1 MPIFELILYIMA
13 VVVLSSFLERFI
25 PRVSVPLVQIAMGII
40 AAELPFFP
48 NASLDPNMFMVVI
61 VAPLIYFESR
71 EINKLALLSSFK
83 YSATLAIGLVLA
95 TMIVVGI
102 LLPAIWPFVP
112 ITAALVLGAALGPT
126 DAVAVSALSHEV
138 SLTRK
143 QFSVLQGE
151 SLFNDASGIV
161 GFQFAVLVASSGVF
175 DIVPALSSFTTKFFG
190 GIAVGALVGFAAN
203 WLFEKIRSLGWETTK
218 TRILMELFLPFLLY
232 MGAES
237 LETSGMLA
245 LVTAGLLTKF
255 DRSGVGPNVSRT
267 NIVANSVWSVLS
279 FGLNG
284 AVFVLLGIALPK
296 VVSSSWNDRGINN
309 LILVAIICVTLVA
322 IIGVRFLWM
331 VIMIRLASRSKA
343 NRRDVD
349 WLKSS
354 VIMTLGGAKGTL
366 TLALMFTLPI
376 SFSLRNELI
385 FIAGV
390 VIVVTLL
397 LANFILPLISPK
409 DNNHELEAVTPII
422 IEVLRRTVEELTLNV
437 TQDNLKS
444 DDYETRG
451 AVLSVIDSYTE
462 RINRLKQNV
471 NKSDSKDYLLLRVD
485 ALNWEKDYIKQRIK
499 ELKQD
504 SINKSHN
511 LETEACERLL
521 DQIMNSLRH
530 IHTGEQSQ
538 SIMWHLRGRFRSAQ
552 RRVVTVVRRTSNMI
566 SRTAPL
572 LREDMIF
579 VRVRQIHID
588 VIHSVVKRLYQ
599 EMHKETYNT
608 EHCSTLLREY
618 RANEALLRSRPNVA
632 MSVKMI
638 ERIDDV
644 KRESYAIELRIIH
657 EMYEAGD
664 ITRAQERQLRNNV
677 YVMSVD
683 ANADV

>member
-1 MPIFELILYIMA
+1 M
-13 VVVLSSFLERFI
+13 
-25 PRVSVPLVQIAMGII
+25 
-40 AAELPFFP
+40 
-48 NASLDPNMFMVVI
+48 
-61 VAPLIYFESR
+61 
-71 EINKLALLSSFK
+71 
-83 YSATLAIGLVLA
+83 
-95 TMIVVGI
+95 
-102 LLPAIWPFVP
+102 
-112 ITAALVLGAALGPT
+112 
-126 DAVAVSALSHEV
+126 
-138 SLTRK
+138 
-143 QFSVLQGE
+143 
-151 SLFNDASGIV
+151 
-161 GFQFAVLVASSGVF
+161 LVASSGVF

-190 GIAVGALVGFAAN
+190 GIVVGALVGFAAN

-331 VIMIRLASRSKA
+331 VIMIRLARRSKA

-437 TQDNLKS
+437 TQDSTKS
-444 DDYETRG
+444 DDYEARG

-485 ALNWEKDYIKQRIK
+485 ALNWEKDYIKQRLKDIK
-499 ELKQD
+499 QEGATKFKMLD
-504 SINKSHN
+504 
-511 LETEACERLL
+511 EEACERLL

-530 IHTGEQSQ
+530 IHAGLQKQ
-538 SIMWHLRGRFRSAQ
+538 SIMWHVRGRFRAAQ
-552 RRVVTVVRRTSNMI
+552 RKYVTVARRVGNMI
-566 SRTAPL
+566 RRTAPL

-599 EMHKETYNT
+599 EMHKETYST
-608 EHCSTLLREY
+608 EHCSALLREY
-618 RANEALLRSRPNVA
+618 RTSEAFLRSRPNVA
-632 MSVKMI
+632 ISVKMI

-644 KRESYAIELRIIH
+644 KRQGYAIELRVIH
-657 EMYEAGD
+657 DMYEAGD

-683 ANADV
+683 ANSDV

>member
-1 MPIFELILYIMA
+1 MPVFELILYIMA

-48 NASLDPNMFMVVI
+48 NATLDPNMFMIVI

-112 ITAALVLGAALGPT
+112 IAAALVLGAALGPT

-232 MGAES
+232 MGAEN
-237 LETSGMLA
+237 LKTSGMLA

-284 AVFVLLGIALPK
+284 AVFVLLGVALPK

-309 LILVAIICVTLVA
+309 LILVAIICVTLAV

-331 VIMIRLASRSKA
+331 LIMIRLA
-343 NRRDVD
+343 RRTKVNQSE
-349 WLKSS
+349 WLKSAI
-354 VIMTLGGAKGTL
+354 IMTLGGAKGTL

-409 DNNHELEAVTPII
+409 NNNHELEAVTPII
-422 IEVLRRTVEELTLNV
+422 IEVLRRTVEELTLNI

-444 DDYETRG
+444 DYYETRG

-462 RINRLKQNV
+462 RINRLKQNAS
-471 NKSDSKDYLLLRVD
+471 KSDSKDYLLLRVD
-485 ALNWEKDYIKQRIK
+485 ALNWEKDYIKQKLRDIK
-499 ELKQD
+499 QEDATKFKMLD
-504 SINKSHN
+504 
-511 LETEACERLL
+511 EEACERLL

-530 IHTGEQSQ
+530 IHAGSQKQ
-538 SIMWHLRGRFRSAQ
+538 SIMWHVRGRFRAAQ
-552 RRVVTVVRRTSNMI
+552 RKCVTVARRVGNMI
-566 SRTAPL
+566 RRTAPL

-677 YVMSVD
+677 YVMNVD

>member
-1 MPIFELILYIMA
+1 
-13 VVVLSSFLERFI
+13 
-25 PRVSVPLVQIAMGII
+25 
-40 AAELPFFP
+40 
-48 NASLDPNMFMVVI
+48 
-61 VAPLIYFESR
+61 
-71 EINKLALLSSFK
+71 
-83 YSATLAIGLVLA
+83 
-95 TMIVVGI
+95 
-102 LLPAIWPFVP
+102 
-112 ITAALVLGAALGPT
+112 
-126 DAVAVSALSHEV
+126 
-138 SLTRK
+138 
-143 QFSVLQGE
+143 
-151 SLFNDASGIV
+151 
-161 GFQFAVLVASSGVF
+161 
-175 DIVPALSSFTTKFFG
+175 
-190 GIAVGALVGFAAN
+190 
-203 WLFEKIRSLGWETTK
+203 
-218 TRILMELFLPFLLY
+218 

-331 VIMIRLASRSKA
+331 VIMIRLARRSKA

-437 TQDNLKS
+437 TQDSTKS
-444 DDYETRG
+444 DDYEARG

-485 ALNWEKDYIKQRIK
+485 ALNWEKDYIKQRLK

-538 SIMWHLRGRFRSAQ
+538 SIMWHLRGRFRAAQ

-566 SRTAPL
+566 RRTTPL

-677 YVMSVD
+677 YVMNVD

>member
-1 MPIFELILYIMA
+1 MPVFELILYIMA

-48 NASLDPNMFMVVI
+48 NATLDPNMFMIVI

-71 EINKLALLSSFK
+71 EINKLAPLSSFK

-232 MGAES
+232 MGAEN
-237 LETSGMLA
+237 LKTSGMLA

-284 AVFVLLGIALPK
+284 AVFVLLGVALPK
-296 VVSSSWNDRGINN
+296 VVSSSWNDRGTNN
-309 LILVAIICVTLVA
+309 LILVAIICVTLAV

-331 VIMIRLASRSKA
+331 LIMIRLA
-343 NRRDVD
+343 RRTKVNQSE
-349 WLKSS
+349 WLKSAI
-354 VIMTLGGAKGTL
+354 IMTLGGAKGTL
-366 TLALMFTLPI
+366 TLALMFTLPM
-376 SFSLRNELI
+376 SFTLRNELI

-409 DNNHELEAVTPII
+409 NNNHELEAVTPII
-422 IEVLRRTVEELTLNV
+422 IEVLRRTVEELTLNI

-444 DDYETRG
+444 DYYETRG

-462 RINRLKQNV
+462 RINRLKQNAS
-471 NKSDSKDYLLLRVD
+471 KSDSKDYLLLRVD
-485 ALNWEKDYIKQRIK
+485 ALNWEKDYIKQKLRDIK
-499 ELKQD
+499 QEDATKFKMLD
-504 SINKSHN
+504 
-511 LETEACERLL
+511 EEACERLL

-530 IHTGEQSQ
+530 IHAGSQKQ
-538 SIMWHLRGRFRSAQ
+538 SIMWHVRGRFRAAQ
-552 RRVVTVVRRTSNMI
+552 RKCVTVARRVGNMI
-566 SRTAPL
+566 RRTAPL

-677 YVMSVD
+677 YVMNVD

>member
-1 MPIFELILYIMA
+1 MPVFELILYIMA

-48 NASLDPNMFMVVI
+48 NATLDPNMFMIVI

-112 ITAALVLGAALGPT
+112 IAAALVLGAALGPT

-138 SLTRK
+138 LLTRK

-175 DIVPALSSFTTKFFG
+175 DIIPALSSFTTKFFG

-232 MGAES
+232 MGAEN
-237 LETSGMLA
+237 LKTSGMLA

-284 AVFVLLGIALPK
+284 AVFVLLGVALPK
-296 VVSSSWNDRGINN
+296 VVSSSWNDCGTNN
-309 LILVAIICVTLVA
+309 LILVAIICVTLAV

-331 VIMIRLASRSKA
+331 LIMIRLA
-343 NRRDVD
+343 RRTKVNQSE
-349 WLKSS
+349 WLKSAI
-354 VIMTLGGAKGTL
+354 IMTLGGAKGTL
-366 TLALMFTLPI
+366 TLALMFTLPM
-376 SFSLRNELI
+376 SFTLRNELI

-409 DNNHELEAVTPII
+409 NNNHELEAVTPII
-422 IEVLRRTVEELTLNV
+422 IEVLRRTVEELTLNI

-444 DDYETRG
+444 DYYETRG

-462 RINRLKQNV
+462 RINRLKQNAS
-471 NKSDSKDYLLLRVD
+471 KSDSKDYLLLRVD
-485 ALNWEKDYIKQRIK
+485 ALNWEKDYIKQKLRDIK
-499 ELKQD
+499 QEDATKFKMLD
-504 SINKSHN
+504 
-511 LETEACERLL
+511 EEACERLL

-530 IHTGEQSQ
+530 IHAGSQKQ
-538 SIMWHLRGRFRSAQ
+538 SIMWHVRGRFRAAQ
-552 RRVVTVVRRTSNMI
+552 RKCVTVARRVGNMI
-566 SRTAPL
+566 RRTAPL

-677 YVMSVD
+677 YVMNVD

>member
-1 MPIFELILYIMA
+1 MPVFELILYIMA

-48 NASLDPNMFMVVI
+48 NATLDPNMFMIVI

-232 MGAES
+232 MGAEN
-237 LETSGMLA
+237 LKTSGMLA

-284 AVFVLLGIALPK
+284 AVFVLLGVALPK
-296 VVSSSWNDRGINN
+296 VVSSSWNDRGTNN
-309 LILVAIICVTLVA
+309 LILVAIICVTLAV

-331 VIMIRLASRSKA
+331 LIMIRLA
-343 NRRDVD
+343 RRTKVNQSE
-349 WLKSS
+349 WLKSAI
-354 VIMTLGGAKGTL
+354 IMTLGGAKGTL
-366 TLALMFTLPI
+366 TLALMFTLPM
-376 SFSLRNELI
+376 SFTLRNELI

-409 DNNHELEAVTPII
+409 NNNHELEAVTPII
-422 IEVLRRTVEELTLNV
+422 IEVLRRTVEELTLNI

-444 DDYETRG
+444 DYYETRG

-462 RINRLKQNV
+462 RINRLKQNAS
-471 NKSDSKDYLLLRVD
+471 KSDSKDYLLLRVD
-485 ALNWEKDYIKQRIK
+485 ALNWEKDYIKQKLRDIK
-499 ELKQD
+499 QEDATKFKMLD
-504 SINKSHN
+504 
-511 LETEACERLL
+511 EEACERLL

-530 IHTGEQSQ
+530 IHAGSQKQ
-538 SIMWHLRGRFRSAQ
+538 SIMWHVRGRFRAAQ
-552 RRVVTVVRRTSNMI
+552 RKYVTVARRVGNMI
-566 SRTAPL
+566 RRTAPL

-599 EMHKETYNT
+599 EMHKETYST
-608 EHCSTLLREY
+608 EHCSALLREY
-618 RANEALLRSRPNVA
+618 RTSEAFLRSRPNVA

-644 KRESYAIELRIIH
+644 KRQGYAIELRVIH
-657 EMYEAGD
+657 DMYEAGD

-683 ANADV
+683 ANSDV

>member
-1 MPIFELILYIMA
+1 MPVFELILYIMA

-48 NASLDPNMFMVVI
+48 NATLDPNMFMIVI

-175 DIVPALSSFTTKFFG
+175 DIIPALSSFTTKFFG

-232 MGAES
+232 MGAEN
-237 LETSGMLA
+237 LKTSGMLA

-284 AVFVLLGIALPK
+284 AVFVLLGVALPK
-296 VVSSSWNDRGINN
+296 VVSSSWNDCGTNN
-309 LILVAIICVTLVA
+309 LILVAIICVTLAV

-331 VIMIRLASRSKA
+331 LIMIRLA
-343 NRRDVD
+343 RRTKVNQSE
-349 WLKSS
+349 WLKSAI
-354 VIMTLGGAKGTL
+354 IMTLGGAKGTL
-366 TLALMFTLPI
+366 TLALMFTLPM
-376 SFSLRNELI
+376 SFTLRNELI

-409 DNNHELEAVTPII
+409 NNNHELEAVTPII
-422 IEVLRRTVEELTLNV
+422 IEVLRRTVEELTLNI

-444 DDYETRG
+444 DYYETRG

-462 RINRLKQNV
+462 RINRLKQNAS
-471 NKSDSKDYLLLRVD
+471 KSDSKDYLLLRVD
-485 ALNWEKDYIKQRIK
+485 ALNWEKDYIKQKLRDIK
-499 ELKQD
+499 QEDATKFKMLD
-504 SINKSHN
+504 
-511 LETEACERLL
+511 EEACERLL

-530 IHTGEQSQ
+530 IHAGSQKQ
-538 SIMWHLRGRFRSAQ
+538 SIMWHVRGRFRAAQ
-552 RRVVTVVRRTSNMI
+552 RKCVTVARRVGNMI
-566 SRTAPL
+566 RRTAPL

-677 YVMSVD
+677 YVMNVD